1 MEKQAISWAF
11 CGCHWVCPSGG
22 INLSAWV
29 ETATALKSARIERYV
44 VPEPVGRSPGRLHCA
59 NWAQCPILTGG
70 TIPRGPPSVP
80 QDTWTACVSSSV
92 VRSGSHSSPSLHCC
106 LALTRGPAPSP
117 GQRRMVRR
125 AALGP
130 VHFLSSSS
138 SMRQSCQVQLPEY
151 SQTSASPSHPLSPG
165 FSSRPPSWPP
175 ASTSPLWS
183 PEQS

>member
-70 TIPRGPPSVP
+70 TIPRGPPLR
-80 QDTWTACVSSSV
+80 A
-92 VRSGSHSSPSLHCC
+92 SGHLDSLCLVLGGAIWQSLFSKPSLLPC
-106 LALTRGPAPSP
+106 LNQGTAPSP

-130 VHFLSSSS
+130 VHFLSSFSS
-138 SMRQSCQVQLPEY
+138 LRRSCQIQLPAY
-151 SQTSASPSHPLSPG
+151 GQTLASPSHPLSPG
-165 FSSRPPSWPP
+165 FSSWPPSWPP

-183 PEQS
+183 PEKS